1 MRQLN
6 VLVPDELLAQV
17 KAAAK
22 RDGVKLGPFITAA
35 LMTVLGTPAPAP
47 KVTAPPSTPVT
58 PPEPPAPVR
67 AALKAHGTPS
77 LSQETALQMSTRTG
91 MPIVTCARMIASGRT
106 A

>member
-6 VLVPDELLAQV
+6 VLVPDELLTQV

-35 LMTVLGTPAPAP
+35 LMTVLGTPATAP
-47 KVTAPPSTPVT
+47 KVAAPPNTPVT
-58 PPEPPAPVR
+58 PPAPEPPQEDR
-67 AALKAHGTPS
+67 AAQYAEQPTETPR
-77 LSQETALQMSTRTG
+77 QMSGRTG
-91 MPIVTCARMIASGRT
+91 LPVATCARMIASGLT